1 MKLPLELTQKLKRN
15 PMTNCMVV
23 PATDYVVFGLF
34 INFSLPL
41 KAVIVSTF

>member
-15 PMTNCMVV
+15 PIINCMLV

-41 KAVIVSTF
+41 KAVIASIF